1 MSTVHKIIAITL
13 ALLTALS
20 VVAFAANSDSAYV
33 FEAPTAEDA
42 TPELPHAHD
51 KVNET
56 DGEFEIT
63 PDAESEVGDG
73 ESENAKDENTEIADG
88 NAESIESENNSPD
101 TPVDRILDVPYINQ
115 RIGFPNGCES
125 VSTVMA
131 LQHIG
136 VEITPNDF
144 IEDYLDMGNSLYWK
158 NGEANACDPRAAFP
172 GDPRNDS
179 GWGCYPEVIKN
190 AVDKMELEGF
200 EAVILKDTPLST
212 LCSEYIDNGIPVVF
226 WGTID
231 MREPSSWVTWRIDD
245 GSNRT
250 HTWISPFHCLL
261 LVGYDSEYYYFND
274 PWRSKDKR
282 YGRDEVE
289 KAYSGIGREALV
301 LLSK

>member
-13 ALLTALS
+13 ALFTALS
-20 VVAFAANSDSAYV
+20 VVAFAASSDITPAPN
-33 FEAPTAEDA
+33 APTAEGV

-51 KVNET
+51 KIDET
-56 DGEFEIT
+56 DGESEEIIT
-63 PDAESEVGDG
+63 QEAEDS
-73 ESENAKDENTEIADG
+73 ESENVKSENTEIADG
-88 NAESIESENNSPD
+88 NTEGTEAEDNPSD

-115 RIGFPNGCES
+115 RSGFPNGCES

-144 IEDYLDMGNSLYWK
+144 IEGYLDMGNSLYWK

-212 LCSEYIDNGIPVVF
+212 LCSEYIDNGIPVIF

-245 GSNRT
+245 GSGRT

-282 YGRDEVE
+282 YGRDDVE